1 MAQVHNKYSMG
12 SKLNHV
18 FKGTSTI
25 MCKFTHLKKKKKKK
39 GEKHTHFMS
48 VNFVFIMLKL
58 KLFESSANTTDQW
71 QYNNLLVAQVP
82 WSGMEQNVAG
92 GAITVDQEEYHCF

>member
-39 GEKHTHFMS
+39 KREKNTHTS
-48 VNFVFIMLKL
+48 CLSI
-58 KLFESSANTTDQW
+58 LFSS
-71 QYNNLLVAQVP
+71 
-82 WSGMEQNVAG
+82 
-92 GAITVDQEEYHCF
+92 F

>member
-25 MCKFTHLKKKKKKK
+25 MCKFTHLKKRKKKK
-39 GEKHTHFMS
+39 GRKTHFMS
-48 VNFVFIMLKL
+48 VNSVFIILKL
-58 KLFESSANTTDQW
+58 KLFESSANTTDQ
-71 QYNNLLVAQVP
+71 
-82 WSGMEQNVAG
+82 
-92 GAITVDQEEYHCF
+92 